1 MNNPAQDLLRSEN
14 MERPRR
20 TEPRMNRLTN
30 SGLSQSRAEER
41 EPVEVTAIRRT
52 TSERQRRDDGMKE
65 NLFPTPEPDELVAI
79 AKDVDADDPDASEL
93 LDVIGRA
100 TSEEEQP
107 EEPTKAVV
115 RTAVN
120 SGPFML
126 ESLYF
131 RSFGERALLTRE
143 EEVELA
149 KKIDA
154 GTTAIRK
161 ALRHALRVL
170 PRLKR
175 PASMVE
181 GQRTLQMIRGL
192 SGLSAT
198 AIDKAQQILIEMI
211 EQGTG
216 QQKLPIAVT
225 RQLKEGLL
233 SLRSARLALEQA
245 KDELVR
251 CNLRLVVDVAK
262 HYTGR
267 GLTLLDL
274 VQEGNIGLMK
284 AAERYQYRKGFKF
297 STYATWWIRQGI
309 TRALADQSRTIRIP
323 VHQTEASHRI
333 LRVTRRLGQQL
344 GRPARLEEVAQ
355 VLRMRPERLHETVQ
369 AFQEPVALEKPV
381 GDGSTEFGEMIPDLQ
396 AVPPDAHVHR
406 TEMSNQLERI
416 LGTLTPREQT
426 VIRLRFGI
434 GHDQACTLEQ
444 VGQSLSVTRERIRQ
458 IEAKALKKLKTPEIK
473 EMFAAIQ

>member
-1 MNNPAQDLLRSEN
+1 
-14 MERPRR
+14 
-20 TEPRMNRLTN
+20 
-30 SGLSQSRAEER
+30 
-41 EPVEVTAIRRT
+41 
-52 TSERQRRDDGMKE
+52 MKR
-65 NLFPTPEPDELVAI
+65 NLFTTPEPEELVTNT
-79 AKDVDADDPDASEL
+79 KDVDADDPEASDL
-93 LDVIGRA
+93 LDVIGRE
-100 TSEEEQP
+100 TSEEEPP
-107 EEPTKAVV
+107 EELTKKVSP
-115 RTAVN
+115 TAV
-120 SGPFML
+120 SGGPFML

-149 KKIDA
+149 KKIDS
-154 GTTAIRK
+154 GTSTIRK
-161 ALRHALRVL
+161 ALRHAIRAFS
-170 PRLKR
+170 RLKR
-175 PASMVE
+175 SDAVVE
-181 GQRTLQMIRGL
+181 SQRTLQTVRGL
-192 SGLSAT
+192 SGLSAS
-198 AIDKAQQILIEMI
+198 AIDKAEQSLIGMI
-211 EQGTG
+211 EQGSG
-216 QQKLPIAVT
+216 PQKLPITVAK
-225 RQLKEGLL
+225 QLKEGLAT
-233 SLRSARLALEQA
+233 LRCARIVLERA

-251 CNLRLVVDVAK
+251 CNLRLVVDIAK

-381 GDGSTEFGEMIPDLQ
+381 GDGSTEFGELLPDLQ

-406 TEMSNQLERI
+406 TEMSHQLERI
-416 LGTLTPREQT
+416 LATLTPREQT

-434 GHDQACTLEQ
+434 GHDEACTLEQ

-458 IEAKALKKLKTPEIK
+458 IEAKALKKLKTPQVK
-473 EMFAAIQ
+473 EMFSAIQ

>member
-1 MNNPAQDLLRSEN
+1 
-14 MERPRR
+14 
-20 TEPRMNRLTN
+20 
-30 SGLSQSRAEER
+30 
-41 EPVEVTAIRRT
+41 
-52 TSERQRRDDGMKE
+52 MKE
-65 NLFPTPEPDELVAI
+65 NLFPTPESEELVEL
-79 AKDVDADDPDASEL
+79 AKDVDADDPEASDL
-93 LDVIGRA
+93 LDVIGRD
-100 TSEEEQP
+100 TSDEEHP
-107 EEPTKAVV
+107 EEPTKTVT
-115 RTAVN
+115 RTAV
-120 SGPFML
+120 SGGPFML

-154 GTTAIRK
+154 GTTTIRK
-161 ALRHALRVL
+161 ALRRAIQVL
-170 PRLKR
+170 LRLKR
-175 PASMVE
+175 SDSVLDA
-181 GQRTLQMIRGL
+181 QRTLQMVRGL

-198 AIDKAQQILIEMI
+198 AIDKAQQSLTDML

-216 QQKLPIAVT
+216 PLKLPVTIAK
-225 RQLKEGLL
+225 QLREELAT
-233 SLRSARLALEQA
+233 LRSARLVLERA
-245 KDELVR
+245 KDKLVR

-355 VLRMRPERLHETVQ
+355 ALRMRPERLLETTL

-381 GDGSTEFGEMIPDLQ
+381 GDGSTEFGELLPDLQ

-406 TEMSNQLERI
+406 TEMSHQLERI
-416 LGTLTPREQT
+416 LSTLTPREQT

-434 GHDQACTLEQ
+434 GQDQACTLEQ

-458 IEAKALKKLKTPEIK
+458 IEAKALKKLKTPAVK
-473 EMFAAIQ
+473 EMFASIQ

>member
-1 MNNPAQDLLRSEN
+1 MHDEELRS
-14 MERPRR
+14 
-20 TEPRMNRLTN
+20 TE
-30 SGLSQSRAEER
+30 
-41 EPVEVTAIRRT
+41 EVDEQDET
-52 TSERQRRDDGMKE
+52 TV
-65 NLFPTPEPDELVAI
+65 LP
-79 AKDVDADDPDASEL
+79 DVDADDSQASGILE
-93 LDVIGRA
+93 VIGRDNTQQSLA
-100 TSEEEQP
+100 DEKAQPAMRTSQG
-107 EEPTKAVV
+107 A
-115 RTAVN
+115 
-120 SGPFML
+120 SPFLL

-143 EEVELA
+143 EEVALA
-149 KKIDA
+149 KRVDE
-154 GTTAIRK
+154 GTRRIRV
-161 ALRHALRVL
+161 ALRHAIKALAKS
-170 PRLKR
+170 KR
-175 PASMVE
+175 TPVVTE
-181 GQRTLQMIRGL
+181 TITTLQVVRRL

-198 AIDKAQQILIEMI
+198 ALDKAEQALQAVIKPVDREMKPAAATAKRLKALLTEVQAARPVL
-211 EQGTG
+211 EQG
-216 QQKLPIAVT
+216 
-225 RQLKEGLL
+225 
-233 SLRSARLALEQA
+233 

-323 VHQTEASHRI
+323 VHQTEASNRI
-333 LRVTRRLGQQL
+333 LRVTRRLGQQF
-344 GRPARLEEVAQ
+344 GRPARLEEIAH

-369 AFQEPVALEKPV
+369 AFQEPVALENPI
-381 GDGSTEFGEMIPDLQ
+381 GDGDTEFGDMIPDQQ

-406 TEMSNQLERI
+406 TEMTQQLDRI
-416 LGTLTPREQT
+416 LGNLTPREQT

-434 GHDQACTLEQ
+434 GYDEARTLEQ

-473 EMFAAIQ
+473 ELFAAIK

>member
-1 MNNPAQDLLRSEN
+1 
-14 MERPRR
+14 
-20 TEPRMNRLTN
+20 
-30 SGLSQSRAEER
+30 
-41 EPVEVTAIRRT
+41 
-52 TSERQRRDDGMKE
+52 MKE
-65 NLFPTPEPDELVAI
+65 NLFPTPEPEELIAI
-79 AKDVDADDPDASEL
+79 AKDVDADDPEASDL
-93 LDVIGRA
+93 LDEIGRETA
-100 TSEEEQP
+100 EEEQP
-107 EEPTKAVV
+107 EEPTKTVT
-115 RTAVN
+115 RTTVG
-120 SGPFML
+120 GPFML

-143 EEVELA
+143 EEIELA
-149 KKIDA
+149 KKIDH
-154 GTTAIRK
+154 GTSTIRKVLLHAIRIFPRFK
-161 ALRHALRVL
+161 RSDSVL
-170 PRLKR
+170 E
-175 PASMVE
+175 A
-181 GQRTLQMIRGL
+181 QRTLQMVRGL

-198 AIDKAQQILIEMI
+198 AIDKAQQSLTQMI
-211 EQGTG
+211 EQGTK
-216 QQKLPIAVT
+216 QQKLPVSIAK
-225 RQLKEGLL
+225 QLKEGLATL
-233 SLRSARLALEQA
+233 GSARIVLERA

-381 GDGSTEFGEMIPDLQ
+381 GDGGTEFGELLPDLQ
-396 AVPPDAHVHR
+396 AVPPDAHVNR
-406 TEMSNQLERI
+406 TELSNQLERI

-434 GHDQACTLEQ
+434 GQDQARTLEQ